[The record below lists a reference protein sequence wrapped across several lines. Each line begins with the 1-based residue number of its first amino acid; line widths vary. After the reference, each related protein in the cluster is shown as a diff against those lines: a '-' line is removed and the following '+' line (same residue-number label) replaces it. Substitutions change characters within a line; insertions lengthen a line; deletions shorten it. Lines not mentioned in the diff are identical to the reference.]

1 MIGELL
7 AKTIKEVTA
16 PYAKQRKRE
25 ERGRP
30 EVRARRSRILR
41 SDYEYSDR
49 VTIKDVGYACMEDAY
64 MKASANGTL
73 PTHARQIFYAA
84 RPTILE
90 KAHDRY
96 GNPLDLKSDY
106 FTQTLLPDYMNEN
119 PIQTADWDVVF
130 DARGKFTEP
139 HTGNAVPLGTVDVR
153 EYLHEMTNDGG
164 KDVSFQEV
172 DETFPT
178 AGPVNRYGAI
188 VFIEKEGFLPL
199 FKKVR
204 LAERYDI
211 AIMSTKGMSV
221 TAARNL
227 VEKVCGTYS
236 VPLLILRDF
245 DKAGFAIAASFQKDT
260 RRYQFTQ
267 SFEVVDLGLRLEDVQ
282 RWNLVSEDVHYT
294 ANPTRNL
301 VMNGASPDERAF
313 LLEGGSRKKYY
324 GRRVELNAFP
334 SSDFIQWIESKLDS
348 QGIKKI
354 IPDKDVL
361 ENAYARAVKVAVV
374 NNAIEAA
381 LDDAEDAAQKLTMPK
396 MLKQKIAERLQEDPT
411 LTWDSVLAHFA
422 AANMVTK

>member
-1 MIGELL
+1 
-7 AKTIKEVTA
+7 
-16 PYAKQRKRE
+16 
-25 ERGRP
+25 
-30 EVRARRSRILR
+30 
-41 SDYEYSDR
+41 
-49 VTIKDVGYACMEDAY
+49 

-139 HTGNAVPLGTVDVR
+139 HTGNAVPLSTVDVR

-227 VEKVCGTYS
+227 VENVCGTYS

-260 RRYQFTQ
+260 RRYQFAQ

-396 MLKQKIAERLQEDPT
+396 TLGQTIAERLKEDPT
-411 LTWDSVLAHFA
+411 LTWDSVVAHLAKENLF
-422 AANMVTK
+422 TG